1 MILAAHQPNYLP
13 WAGYFYKM
21 ARCDAFVFLDS
32 VQYSRTSYTA
42 RCLIK
47 GVNGKSQWL
56 SVPVFKKGRYHQDI
70 SEVNID
76 NQAGWQNVHQRTLE
90 TCYSK
95 APYFFDYSRLSDLAY
110 KKKWD
115 NLSQFNVELIK
126 SMAGNMD
133 IAPSFVKLSELD
145 IYSKSSELLIDICK
159 KMSADVYLSGPG
171 GKKYLDEN
179 KFKEAGIEL
188 RFVTYYPQAYP
199 QLWGEFVPGL
209 SIIDMLY
216 NCGPQAVK
224 RIVKA
229 DVL

>member
-47 GVNGKSQWL
+47 GINGKSHWL
-56 SVPVFKKGRYHQDI
+56 SVPVFKKGRYHQNI
-70 SEVNID
+70 SEVSID
-76 NQAGWQNVHQRTLE
+76 NESGWHKAHQRTLE
-90 TCYSK
+90 SCYSK
-95 APYFFDYSRLSDLAY
+95 APYFTDYSRLSDLAY
-110 KKKWD
+110 KNKWD
-115 NLSQFNVELIK
+115 YLSQLNVELIK
-126 SMAGNMD
+126 SMAGNMG
-133 IAPSFVKLSELD
+133 IAPNFVKLSELD
-145 IYSKSSELLIDICK
+145 INSKSSELLIDICK
-159 KMSADVYLSGPG
+159 KMSANVYLSGPG

-188 RFVTYYPQAYP
+188 RYVTYYPQAYP

-229 DVL
+229 DAR